1 MRLYAIA
8 VGLASVTCMLPARAA
23 PELPFDTT
31 NQSPLIQI
39 YGLPGLGAPYVL
51 GPSQSRVDLH
61 FEVANHFVGKSTDT
75 ESLFLDGETH
85 RTTLKIYRGLTGG
98 REIGIEIP
106 YVDHDGGFMDSFIE
120 GWHDFF
126 GLPQHGRDRMPRD
139 QLLYQ
144 YQRNGVDALSFARPT
159 SGIGDVRLVAGL
171 PFPAWADTALR
182 FSLKLPTGDSA
193 KLLGSGATDAAL
205 WFSTRCSRCTGSV
218 SWYGGS
224 GILWMGDS
232 DVLRNQQRQIV
243 AFGSA
248 GLHWQALSRLTLGVQ
263 LDAHT
268 PFYRDSALASLTDAS
283 AQLIL
288 GGIWRLSPR
297 YAWELAISEDIAVD
311 TAPDVVVRIGLRSWF

>member
-8 VGLASVTCMLPARAA
+8 AGLAAVTGMLPARAL

-51 GPSQSRVDLH
+51 APGQSRVDFH
-61 FEVANHFVGKSTDT
+61 FEAANHFVGKSTAT

-85 RTTLKIYRGLTGG
+85 RTTLKLYRGFSGG

-106 YVDHDGGFMDSFIE
+106 YVGHGGGFMDSFIE

-126 GLPQHGRDRMPRD
+126 GLPQYGRDRMPTD

-144 YQRNGVDALSFARPT
+144 YQRNGVDSIYFART
-159 SGIGDVRLVAGL
+159 TAGMGDVRLVVGL
-171 PFPAWADTALR
+171 PFTARAETAVR
-182 FSLKLPTGDSA
+182 FSLKLPTGDSQ

-205 WFSTRCSRCTGSV
+205 WFSTRCARCTGAL

-224 GILWMGDS
+224 GILWMGES
-232 DVLRNQQRQIV
+232 DVLRNQQRQVV
-243 AFGSA
+243 AFGSL

-263 LDAHT
+263 LDGHT
-268 PFYRDSALASLTDAS
+268 PFYRDSALASLADSS
-283 AQLIL
+283 AQLVL
-288 GGIWRLSPR
+288 GGIWRPSPR
-297 YAWELAISEDIAVD
+297 YAWELAITEDIAVD